1 MKFSR
6 RTEWHREPN
15 PLSMLL
21 EARRKSGK
29 PVFDLTLS
37 NPTDCGI
44 AYPGQEILSSLSNS
58 HALRYEPDP
67 HGLLSARETICR
79 YYDSKGSKVDPSR
92 IFLAASTSEAYSI
105 LFRLL
110 CDPGGEILVPQP
122 SYPLFD
128 H

>member
-6 RTEWHREPN
+6 RTERHREPN
-15 PLSMLL
+15 RLSILL

-37 NPTDCGI
+37 NSTDCGI
-44 AYPGQEILSSLSNS
+44 AYPGEEILTSLSK
-58 HALRYEPDP
+58 AQTLRYEPNP

-92 IFLAASTSEAYSI
+92 IFLTAST
-105 LFRLL
+105 
-110 CDPGGEILVPQP
+110 
-122 SYPLFD
+122 
-128 H
+128 